1 MDSMISWVLI
11 VGAIA
16 LVEGF
21 GVKINS
27 TIKLVLRI
35 AYLAVGIGQFLGG
48 SSGTL
53 AKVAGLVDKGVA
65 SSGVLPATIDKTVPV
80 NTDDDAPIV
89 PSLVLQA
96 DDLGHFHVTASMN
109 FHNVDVLVDTGASFV
124 SLTYADASR
133 LALLPDRSA
142 FNIPMSTANGIVRA
156 APILIDSIELGQVAV
171 HNVKGVVMPDRA
183 LRTSLLGMSFIKK
196 LSNVKMGQ
204 GKLELTQ

>member
-1 MDSMISWVLI
+1 MDSMISWILI

-16 LVEGF
+16 VVEGF

-53 AKVAGLVDKGVA
+53 AKVAGLVDKNVA
-65 SSGVLPATIDKTVPV
+65 SVEKSNAKAVSVTA
-80 NTDDDAPIV
+80 DDDAPTV

-109 FHNVDVLVDTGASFV
+109 FHNVDVLVDTGASYV
-124 SLTYADASR
+124 ALTYADAAR
-133 LALLPDRSA
+133 LALLPDKSEFR
-142 FNIPMSTANGIVRA
+142 IPMSTANGITRA
-156 APILIDSIELGQVAV
+156 APILIDSIEVGQVAV
-171 HNVKGVVMPDRA
+171 HNVKAVVMPDRA
-183 LRTSLLGMSFIKK
+183 LGISLLGMSFIKK